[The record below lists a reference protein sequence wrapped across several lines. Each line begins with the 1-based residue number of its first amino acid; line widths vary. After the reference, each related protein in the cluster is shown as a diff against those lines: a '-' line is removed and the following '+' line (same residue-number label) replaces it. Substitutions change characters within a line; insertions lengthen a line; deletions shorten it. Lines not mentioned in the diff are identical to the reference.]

1 MDVSFFE
8 LDGCSLKLSSGSRIV
23 TGSVCVV
30 ASVHVYE
37 TCLTNGLM
45 TLA

>member
-1 MDVSFFE
+1 MDVLFFE

-30 ASVHVYE
+30 ASVYE